1 VYNLVEALS
10 VIIQAYQVED
20 LSKKLLTQ
28 VFLQLDVKI
37 FNDVNLNVLLM
48 KKNIIAISEWDN

>member
-1 VYNLVEALS
+1 M
-10 VIIQAYQVED
+10 IIQAYHVED

-37 FNDVNLNVLLM
+37 INDVNLNVLLM

>member
-1 VYNLVEALS
+1 MYNLVEALS

>member
-1 VYNLVEALS
+1 MSLIN
-10 VIIQAYQVED
+10 QAYQVED
-20 LSKKLLTQ
+20 LSKKLLTH

-37 FNDVNLNVLLM
+37 FNDVNLNVLLI